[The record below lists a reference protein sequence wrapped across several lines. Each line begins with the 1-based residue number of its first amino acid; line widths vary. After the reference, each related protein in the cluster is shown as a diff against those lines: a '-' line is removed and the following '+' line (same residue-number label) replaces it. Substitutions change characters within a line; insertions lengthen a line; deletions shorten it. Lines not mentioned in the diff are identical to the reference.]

1 MIYDHYLDLVIYD
14 LAKLANARDLVIYDP
29 ANYADLVIYDPAK
42 RADLVIYEPAKRA
55 DLVICD
61 QDSSP
66 DGRGR
71 SPMVS
76 SLSRTI

>member
-42 RADLVIYEPAKRA
+42 RADLVIY
-55 DLVICD
+55 D